1 MSKDNKKKKKKVKY
15 IDDGRQIADMSSLGG
30 GQRSANINERGCSAQ
45 WQTYIRAVRSMM
57 IPMLVTMGCICVV
70 FLVLYLLFELAA

>member
-30 GQRSANINERGCSAQ
+30 KRKANINERGCSAQ
-45 WQTYIRAVRSMM
+45 WQTYVRAVRSMM